1 MKLQNR
7 VYAATLIAVF
17 AVVAVGATPARAALM
32 AFYSFNGTLND
43 SSGNGKTATDTGT
56 PVYVNGAPFG
66 GQAIEFDGNGKAIV
80 TAPLDISVAAV
91 PQVTFGAWV
100 KAASYG
106 NPQYG
111 IISNDDGGY
120 DRTLDIDSRSAKTGA
135 NWSAFVGTS
144 VVGKVP
150 VVAGK
155 WVFLAVSYDQHSL
168 PGRYA
173 FYVNDGSRTT
183 VLSGPAGFDRDSVT
197 RTVTIGHNAS
207 FDQPFNGDVANA
219 FFYRGI
225 LARDQIE
232 AIIARGPVAIPGY
245 TAHS

>member
-7 VYAATLIAVF
+7 IYAATLIAVF

-91 PQVTFGAWV
+91 PQSTFGAWV
-100 KAASYG
+100 KAAFYG

-120 DRTLDIDSRSAKTGA
+120 DRTLDIDSRSAKTSA

-183 VLSGPAGFDRDSVT
+183 VLSGPAAFDRDSVT

>member
-1 MKLQNR
+1 MKLHNR
-7 VYAATLIAVF
+7 VYAATVIAVF
-17 AVVAVGATPARAALM
+17 AMGTMGATPARAALM

-43 SSGNGKTATDTGT
+43 SSGNGKTATDSGT

-66 GQAIEFDGNGKAIV
+66 GQAIQFDGNGKAIV
-80 TAPLDISVAAV
+80 TAPLDISVAAL

-100 KAASYG
+100 KAASFA

-111 IISNDDGGY
+111 IISNDNGGF

-135 NWSAFVGTS
+135 NWSAFVGTG

-150 VVAGK
+150 VVANK

-168 PGRYA
+168 PGRYT

-183 VLSGPAGFDRDSVT
+183 ALSGAAGFDSNSVT
-197 RTVTIGHNAS
+197 GKVTIGHNAS
-207 FDQPFNGDVANA
+207 FDQPFNGEVADA

-225 LARDQIE
+225 LTKAQI
-232 AIIARGPVAIPGY
+232 ATIIAKGPTAIPGY
-245 TAHS
+245 TANP